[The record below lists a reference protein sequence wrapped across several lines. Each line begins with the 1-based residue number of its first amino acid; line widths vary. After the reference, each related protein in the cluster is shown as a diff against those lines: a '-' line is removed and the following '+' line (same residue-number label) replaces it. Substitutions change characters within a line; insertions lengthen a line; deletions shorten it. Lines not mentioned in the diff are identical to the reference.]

1 MINESTAEAQS
12 LNKSFEFGQAEQQ
25 ILKPL
30 AMVPDSGTAVI
41 HKSCLCSVK
50 LIHKFPKC
58 VFEKLYFFCFL
69 YPWLENK
76 FTIIKLDS
84 GTTSTLMLCFFWTN
98 LRSGPILFLFKKI
111 KERRAWSQATVE
123 TNTINYYNYWVRH
136 AEVALEAKPF

>member
-58 VFEKLYFFCFL
+58 VFEKLYFFAS
-69 YPWLENK
+69 
-76 FTIIKLDS
+76 FTPDL
-84 GTTSTLMLCFFWTN
+84 
-98 LRSGPILFLFKKI
+98 KI
-111 KERRAWSQATVE
+111 HSQ
-123 TNTINYYNYWVRH
+123 
-136 AEVALEAKPF
+136 